1 MCGIFLSE
9 LKITK
14 NKYKNLFT
22 TISIIFLILV
32 TLKYHIRYNENR
44 KFHELEKINLA
55 VAVQAN
61 KIDSSLSGLKWI
73 NPLYEKSPDEEI
85 LKIKKGIK
93 VLENINDE
101 VMVITHYLFL
111 DSITKKNLNYPAR
124 TFTSDGI
131 SMPVKGAKH
140 FKKYQNFLLGKIKK
154 KNIKRVYF
162 FKHEGIYR
170 TVLTEYISPLCLN
183 LSEDEIFNIVE
194 LKCFELS

>member
-1 MCGIFLSE
+1 MLKVYRYRSQKLNFLNKDFYVFLLISFFVISAIFHQVMTKNQIYIYFFVPILCGIFLSE

-55 VAVQAN
+55 EAVQAN

-93 VLENINDE
+93 ILENINDE

-124 TFTSDGI
+124 TFT
-131 SMPVKGAKH
+131 
-140 FKKYQNFLLGKIKK
+140 
-154 KNIKRVYF
+154 
-162 FKHEGIYR
+162 
-170 TVLTEYISPLCLN
+170 
-183 LSEDEIFNIVE
+183 
-194 LKCFELS
+194 